1 MPRNTQILGLN
12 CAPYDLYDSVKLDVW
27 ENTVFELNAK
37 MLLANQIAGSF
48 NFDISKTIWV
58 IWLIFCMYV
67 HIY

>member
-48 NFDISKTIWV
+48 NFNISKTI
-58 IWLIFCMYV
+58 
-67 HIY
+67 